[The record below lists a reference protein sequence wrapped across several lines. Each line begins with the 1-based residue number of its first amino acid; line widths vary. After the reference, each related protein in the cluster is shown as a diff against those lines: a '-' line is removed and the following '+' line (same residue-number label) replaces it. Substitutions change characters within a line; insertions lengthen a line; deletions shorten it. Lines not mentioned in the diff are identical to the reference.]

1 MVASTAWR
9 RGRASGVDDLAGAAR
24 GLDLLAGR
32 LGEAV
37 GVHGQ
42 RLGERAAPEHL
53 DRDALAGG
61 EAGAAQRVE
70 VDRRALVEARLE
82 VLEVDG
88 LGVRPERLERH
99 RHLLVRA
106 AQLAHPHVDRVLA
119 ALEAGPVLRA
129 GASAVA
135 LVAAARRL
143 AVARAVAAPDALA
156 VLARAGGRR
165 EVVQADADLGDLG
178 LRGLLFALLAR
189 SGAHRDFSS
198 TTTTRCWTLCTSPRS
213 CGESGRSTMWPMRR
227 RPSVR
232 SVSRWRWSVPLAD
245 LTWRIA
251 SVLTPGSPRSQPPR
265 RAPPRPERRRWPRR
279 WWRPA
284 RRRARARRRRTAR
297 AAWRSPPGG
306 GGPGGLRSSP

>member
-9 RGRASGVDDLAGAAR
+9 RGRASGVDDLAGSAR

-42 RLGERAAPEHL
+42 RLGELAAPEHL

-70 VDRRALVEARLE
+70 VDRRPLVEARLE

-88 LGVRPERLERH
+88 LGVRLERH

-106 AQLAHPHVDRVLA
+106 AQLPHPHVDRVLA

-143 AVARAVAAPDALA
+143 AVA
-156 VLARAGGRR
+156 
-165 EVVQADADLGDLG
+165 
-178 LRGLLFALLAR
+178 
-189 SGAHRDFSS
+189 
-198 TTTTRCWTLCTSPRS
+198 
-213 CGESGRSTMWPMRR
+213 
-227 RPSVR
+227 
-232 SVSRWRWSVPLAD
+232 
-245 LTWRIA
+245 
-251 SVLTPGSPRSQPPR
+251 
-265 RAPPRPERRRWPRR
+265 
-279 WWRPA
+279 
-284 RRRARARRRRTAR
+284 
-297 AAWRSPPGG
+297 
-306 GGPGGLRSSP
+306 